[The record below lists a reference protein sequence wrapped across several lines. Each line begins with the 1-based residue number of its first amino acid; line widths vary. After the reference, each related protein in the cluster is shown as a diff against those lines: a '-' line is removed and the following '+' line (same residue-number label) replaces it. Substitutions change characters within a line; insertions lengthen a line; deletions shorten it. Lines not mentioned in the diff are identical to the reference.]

1 MLWSGA
7 NVYDGDTITL
17 SQPVTN
23 FTWLLFMFR
32 TNSEVSTVLFKADH
46 ATNDRPYA
54 NIQAGEWLTDDNR
67 FQYCAWSSVTKTS
80 ATTYTVTC
88 KYNNANF
95 ICRPLAIWG
104 F

>member
-54 NIQAGEWLTDDNR
+54 NIQYSRHIAISR
-67 FQYCAWSSVTKTS
+67 VKT
-80 ATTYTVTC
+80 TE
-88 KYNNANF
+88 
-95 ICRPLAIWG
+95 PLQKRRRYDLLLSP
-104 F
+104 